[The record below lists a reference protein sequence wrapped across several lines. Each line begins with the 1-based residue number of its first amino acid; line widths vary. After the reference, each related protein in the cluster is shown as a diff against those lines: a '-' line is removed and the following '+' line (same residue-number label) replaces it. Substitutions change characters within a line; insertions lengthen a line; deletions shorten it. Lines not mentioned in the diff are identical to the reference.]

1 MQTTAPTLSSSLA
14 RFAAATVALL
24 VQTACFL
31 PPSQYASSSTTPT
44 GSEPPRYATVDCAAT
59 RFCGPGE
66 ICAKVPGEIYKQ
78 CLPGPN
84 IESKGCTTDLECG
97 YGKACVKGVGDYHG
111 FCAQRV
117 NATGGQSYAPAPPPR
132 YGTSYTPDCHY
143 DFDCGVLFRCSD
155 GRCIKR

>member
-1 MQTTAPTLSSSLA
+1 MQSSAPTLSSGLLRFIAPLA
-14 RFAAATVALL
+14 ALL

-31 PPSQYASSSTTPT
+31 PPSHYASSSAT
-44 GSEPPRYATVDCAAT
+44 GSSTEPPRYATVDCAAT

-66 ICAKVPGEIYKQ
+66 VCKKVPGEVFKQ
-78 CLPGPN
+78 CMPGPN
-84 IESKGCTTDLECG
+84 IESAGCTTDLACG

-117 NATGGQSYAPAPPPR
+117 NATGGQSYAPAPPPQ
-132 YGTSYTPDCHY
+132 YGTSYKPDCHY
-143 DFDCGVLFRCSD
+143 DFDCGVLFRCSE